1 MLVSVQELVTYM
13 DISFSLRQQDAAEL
27 VLAGLQSELE
37 TYLRRPI
44 EVTEFTEEYKIPADH
59 LASPMSSF
67 FYQRNLES
75 SFYGYSGNAM
85 QSTMNY
91 AMPPETIYLRNSP
104 VSKVKSVLIN
114 NEWTTPA
121 YLGEAVKKEG
131 SISSASYSSGKITF
145 TSSGHKLTPGLYLTT
160 EGLLP
165 SGYNIDKKKII
176 EVSSSTF
183 SIAVDSDPGAFTSA
197 TSATYSATG
206 TDYIVRRYG
215 IDIANM
221 VAGDT
226 VTINYEAG
234 LDGDSIPF
242 FKLLILRAA
251 TREMQNMHDDVV
263 GIKDLESRNVAPM
276 ETGFSEREL
285 LSVKKYRRNRVA

>member
-44 EVTEFTEEYKIPADH
+44 ELTEFTEEYKIPADSM
-59 LASPMSSF
+59 ASPMSSF

-85 QSTMNY
+85 QSAMNF
-91 AMPPETIYLRNSP
+91 AMPPETVYLRNSP
-104 VSKVKSVLIN
+104 VSKVKSILIN
-114 NEWTTPA
+114 NESTTPA
-121 YLGEAVKKEG
+121 YLGEAVRKEG
-131 SISSASYSSGKITF
+131 SISSASYADGKITF

-165 SGYNIDKKKII
+165 DGYSVHRKKIS
-176 EVSSSTF
+176 EVSSTTF
-183 SIAVDSDPGAFTSA
+183 SVNIDSNPGIFVSA
-197 TSATYSATG
+197 TSAKYFATG
-206 TDYIVRRYG
+206 SDYIVRRYG
-215 IDIANM
+215 IDIANI
-221 VAGDT
+221 VTGDT
-226 VTINYEAG
+226 VVVNYEAG

-263 GIKDLESRNVAPM
+263 GIKDLEARNVAPM

>member
-1 MLVSVQELVTYM
+1 MLVSIQDLVTYM

-27 VLAGLQSELE
+27 VLLGLQSELE

-44 EVTEFTEEYKIPADH
+44 EVTEFTEEYKIPADSM
-59 LASPMSSF
+59 ASPMSSF

-75 SFYGYSGNAM
+75 SFYGNNGNAM
-85 QSTMNY
+85 QSAMNY

-114 NEWTTPA
+114 NERTPPA
-121 YLGEAVKKEG
+121 YLGEAIRKEG
-131 SISSASYSSGKITF
+131 SISSASYANGKITF
-145 TSSGHKLTPGLYLTT
+145 TSSGHELTPGLYLTI

-165 SGYNIDKKKII
+165 VSYNVQRKQITD
-176 EVSSSTF
+176 VSSTTF
-183 SIAVDSDPGAFTSA
+183 SVSVDSNPGDFVSA
-197 TSATYSATG
+197 TSATYFAMG
-206 TDYIVRRYG
+206 NDYVVRRYG
-215 IDIANM
+215 IDVGNI
-221 VAGDT
+221 VTGDT